1 MAAELGLTPKLAVG
15 VVEATALDSCDT
27 AVG

>member
-1 MAAELGLTPKLAVG
+1 MAAELGLTLKLVVR

-27 AVG
+27 GVG